1 MCATEYA
8 TIGAVSRMGDVYS
21 FGILLLETFTGK
33 MPTDPMFSEE
43 LTLREWVFKAHP
55 TAILDVVDNNLLND
69 HSSSDIGSLE
79 DHQTAIS
86 TCLMSTIE
94 LGLLCTKYSPKERIP
109 MTDVAVRLQK
119 IKAEYLS
126 NW

>member
-1 MCATEYA
+1 M
-8 TIGAVSRMGDVYS
+8 IGLWAN
-21 FGILLLETFTGK
+21 I
-33 MPTDPMFSEE
+33 
-43 LTLREWVFKAHP
+43 FKAHP

-69 HSSSDIGSLE
+69 HSSSDIGSLA
-79 DHQTAIS
+79 DHQIAIS